1 MTRRAACTIA
11 AALALGTG
19 LATPAA
25 AFEIGVQDDGA
36 FYGGE
41 FDRSIAL
48 DRIEE
53 LGATTIRADVIWSFF
68 KAHGYKQF
76 DAMVDDAAARGIK
89 VQFTLYGTPRYDHG
103 DRYISYYRP
112 SAARYAKWIG
122 DFAHH
127 FKGRVQRWAVWNEP
141 NLAQFLAPL
150 PQSAPMYRT
159 IYEAAYKALKRAD
172 PRNKVLFGELAA
184 QKRTFEWI
192 RSMTGPKG
200 APLRL
205 KADGFAYHPY
215 QFFVAPGA
223 RDSRFLGLSNTP
235 KIQTGVRALA
245 HDGILRTPS
254 GGTPS
259 VYYTEFSYPLGRPYP
274 TPEWRRTDWIPRGFL
289 LAKRAGIKQVVYYKL
304 FLRPA
309 GANWNSGLLH
319 VDGSPTPSFDALR
332 RTRSSL
338 VGS

>member
-41 FDRSIAL
+41 FDRSIAM

-53 LGATTIRADVIWSFF
+53 LGATTIRADVLWSYFR
-68 KAHGYKQF
+68 ARGYKPF
-76 DAMVDDAAARGIK
+76 DAMVDAAAARGIR

-103 DRYISYYRP
+103 NRYISYFKP
-112 SAARYAKWIG
+112 SAARYAKWVG
-122 DFAHH
+122 GFARH
-127 FKGRVQRWAVWNEP
+127 FKGRVTRWAVWNEP
-141 NLAQFLAPL
+141 NLAQQSPL
-150 PQSAPMYRT
+150 LYRSL
-159 IYEAAYKALKRAD
+159 YEAAYTALKRAD

-184 QKRTFEWI
+184 QQRTFAWI
-192 RSMTGPKG
+192 RSM
-200 APLRL
+200 APAGTSLRL
-205 KADGFAYHPY
+205 QTDGFAYHPY

-235 KIQTGVRALA
+235 KIKASLQRLA
-245 HDGILRTPS
+245 NDGILRTPT
-254 GGTPS
+254 GGTPPL
-259 VYYTEFSYPLGRPYP
+259 YYTEFSYPLGRPYP
-274 TPEWRRTDWIPRGFL
+274 TSEFHRTDWIPRAFL
-289 LAKRAGIKQVVYYKL
+289 LAKRAGIKQVIYYKL

-309 GANWNSGLLH
+309 GANWNSGLLRP
-319 VDGSPTPSFDALR
+319 DGTPTPSFDALKH
-332 RTRSSL
+332 TRSSL